1 MTYTV
6 GSLVRVRGREWVVLP
21 DSSDDLLLLRPIGG
35 TENEET
41 GVYTALETVEPAT
54 FSLPDPDD
62 VGDHRSAKLLRDA
75 VRLGFRSSAGP
86 FRSFASINVEPR
98 PYQLVPLLMALKQ
111 DPIRLLIADDVGIG
125 KTVEA
130 LLIAREML
138 DRGEI
143 ERLAILCP
151 PQLAEQWR
159 DELAEKF
166 YINAELVLSSTA
178 TRLERGLRLGESLFD
193 HYPFVVISTDFI
205 KTDRRREEFIRSAPE
220 FVIVD
225 EAHSVAHSIDK
236 RAGKHLRFELVKGL
250 SEDETRHL
258 VLVTATPHSG
268 KEDAFRSLLSIL
280 KDDFAELP
288 DDLTGQQN
296 ETVRR
301 ELSQYFVQRRRVDIE
316 SFADEDTFF
325 PERVFEEATYEL
337 SPEYASLFKKVLNYA
352 REMVFAPEENQFKK
366 RVRWWSA
373 LALLRSL
380 ASSPTAAATTLRN
393 RAAAADAPDAS
404 AEEADE
410 IGRKTVLDM
419 MDEDSAEGI
428 DVAPGGEIEEY
439 ATNPKSHKQRL
450 QRLAREAEALAG
462 ENDRKLQ
469 TAIETIKGLIR
480 DGHNPIVFCRFI
492 PTVHYLV
499 EHLRDSTRNV
509 EIAGITGSLPP
520 AEREQRVA
528 QMGDYDKRVLVCTD
542 CLSEGINLQ
551 DGFDA
556 VMHYDLSWNPTRH
569 EQREGRVD
577 RYGQNRKEVK
587 IVTYY
592 GIDNQIDGIVLDVL
606 IRKHQ
611 TIRNSLGVSVP
622 IPGDPNQIAEA
633 ILEGLIL
640 REDSVATTQMTLPDF
655 EDLLEPKQMRLLD
668 SWDMTADREKRSQ
681 TMFAQYRMKPDE
693 VMPDLRAARD
703 AIGSGVMVK
712 DFMLDA
718 VRAYDGH
725 VNANGAV
732 SFDFR
737 ETPRAM
743 REMLQLREDEQQFK
757 AAFDLPVP
765 DNTVYLTR
773 THPRVEALAKF
784 VMDNALDTLT
794 EGAAKRA
801 GAIRTSAV
809 ETVTTLLLVRF
820 RYHII
825 TYEQEAERQLLAEDS
840 QLLAFEGL
848 PDSPTWLD
856 SERAEQLLLAEP
868 DANISPQEASRRV
881 GQVVAAYDGHLQAH
895 VIQIAQDRAEQLY
908 DAHRRVRESSQ
919 RRAFRGMRYKV
930 EPQLPPDVLGIY
942 VFIPKPKGGLF

>member
-1 MTYTV
+1 MSFTV

-21 DSSDDLLLLRPIGG
+21 DSSDEVLLLRPIGG

-41 GVYTALETVEPAT
+41 GVSTALETVEQAT
-54 FSLPDPDD
+54 FSLPNPND

-86 FRSFASINVEPR
+86 FRSFANINVEPR

-125 KTVEA
+125 KTIEA

-159 DELAEKF
+159 SELREKF
-166 YINAELVLSSTA
+166 YIDAELVLSSTA

-220 FVIVD
+220 FIIVD
-225 EAHSVAHSIDK
+225 EAHSVAHTIDK
-236 RAGKHLRFELVKGL
+236 RGGKHLRFELVKGL
-250 SEDETRHL
+250 SEDESRHL

-268 KEDAFRSLLSIL
+268 KEDAFKSLLSIID
-280 KDDFAELP
+280 DDFAELP
-288 DDLTGQQN
+288 DDLTGSHN
-296 ETVRR
+296 EATRR
-301 ELSQYFVQRRRVDIE
+301 KLSQHFVQRRRKDIE

-325 PERVFEEATYEL
+325 PTRIFDESTYQL
-337 SPEYASLFKKVLNYA
+337 SPEYASLFKKVLAYA
-352 REMVFAPEENQFKK
+352 RETVFAPEDNQFKR

-380 ASSPTAAATTLRN
+380 ASSPIAAATTLRN
-393 RAAAADAPDAS
+393 RAAAADAPDQS
-404 AEEADE
+404 VEEADE

-419 MDEDSAEGI
+419 MGEDSAEGI
-428 DVAPGGEIEEY
+428 DVAPGGDIEEL
-439 ATNPKSHKQRL
+439 AVNPELHKRRL
-450 QRLAREAEALAG
+450 QRLAREAEAIAG
-462 ENDRKLQ
+462 AKDSKLQ
-469 TAIETIKGLIR
+469 TAIETIKGLLKE
-480 DGHNPIVFCRFI
+480 GYNPIVFCRFI

-499 EHLRDSTRNV
+499 EHLRDSTRGV

-520 AEREQRVA
+520 SEREQRVS
-528 QMGDYDKRVLVCTD
+528 QLGQFDKRILVCTD

-587 IVTYY
+587 VVTYY

-611 TIRNSLGVSVP
+611 TIRTSLGVSVP

-640 REDSVATTQMTLPDF
+640 REDESTTHQQILAGF
-655 EDLLEPKQMRLLD
+655 ESLLEPQQLSLLEA
-668 SWDMTADREKRSQ
+668 WDQTVDREKRSQ
-681 TMFAQYRMKPDE
+681 TMFAQYRMKPED
-693 VMPDLRAARD
+693 VMTDLHAARD
-703 AIGSGVMVK
+703 AIGSGVMVQ
-712 DFMLDA
+712 DFMMDA

-725 VNANGAV
+725 VSTNETVN
-732 SFDFR
+732 FDFR

-743 REMLQLREDEQQFK
+743 REMLQLRKDEEQFK
-757 AAFDLPVP
+757 ASFDLPVP

-773 THPRVEALAKF
+773 THPRVEALAKYI
-784 VMDNALDTLT
+784 MDNALDDLT

-825 TYEQEAERQLLAEDS
+825 TYEQGAERQLLAEDS

-848 PDSPTWLD
+848 SDSASWLD
-856 SERAEQLLLAEP
+856 AEQAELLLQAEP
-868 DANISPQEASRRV
+868 DANIPPQEATRRV
-881 GQVVAAYDGHLQAH
+881 EQVVDAYEQHLKAH
-895 VIQIAQDRAEQLY
+895 VIQVAQERSEMLY
-908 DAHRRVRESSQ
+908 EAHRRVRESSQ
-919 RRAFRGMRYKV
+919 RTAFRGMRYKV
-930 EPQLPPDVLGIY
+930 EPQLPPDILGIY
-942 VFIPKPKGGLF
+942 VFVPKPKGGLF

>member
-1 MTYTV
+1 MSYTV

-21 DSSDDLLLLRPIGG
+21 DSSDELLLLRPIGG

-41 GVYTALETVEPAT
+41 GVYTMLETVEPAT
-54 FSLPDPDD
+54 FSLPDPED

-151 PQLAEQWR
+151 PQLAEQWQA
-159 DELAEKF
+159 ELAEKF

-225 EAHSVAHSIDK
+225 EAHSVAHTIDK
-236 RAGKHLRFELVKGL
+236 RGGKHLRFELVKGL
-250 SEDETRHL
+250 SADESRHL

-280 KDDFAELP
+280 KEDFADLP

-296 ETVRR
+296 ESTRR
-301 ELSQYFVQRRRVDIE
+301 ELSQYFVQRRRIDIE

-325 PERVFEEATYEL
+325 PTRVFVEATYEL

-352 REMVFAPEENQFKK
+352 RETVFAPEENQFKQ

-380 ASSPTAAATTLRN
+380 ASSPMAAATTLRN
-393 RAAAADAPDAS
+393 RAAAADAPDQS

-428 DVAPGGEIEEY
+428 DVAPGGEIEEL
-439 ATNPKSHKQRL
+439 AVNPQTHKRRL
-450 QRLAREAEALAG
+450 QALAREAEALAG
-462 ENDRKLQ
+462 TNDSKLQ
-469 TAIETIKGLIR
+469 TAIETIKGLIK
-480 DGHNPIVFCRFI
+480 DGYNPIVFCRFI

-499 EHLRDSTRNV
+499 EHLRDSTRGV
-509 EIAGITGSLPP
+509 EVIGITGSLPP

-528 QMGDYDKRVLVCTD
+528 QMGDYEKRVLVCTD

-587 IVTYY
+587 VVTYY
-592 GIDNQIDGIVLDVL
+592 GLDNQIDGIVLDVL

-640 REDSVATTQMTLPDF
+640 REDNVNTRQLALEGF
-655 EDLLEPKQMRLLD
+655 EELLQPQQLSLLD
-668 SWDMTADREKRSQ
+668 AWDVTADREKRSQ
-681 TMFAQYRMKPDE
+681 TMFAQYRMKPDD
-693 VMPDLRAARD
+693 VMPDLHAARD
-703 AIGSGVMVK
+703 AIGSGVAVR
-712 DFMLDA
+712 DFMMDA
-718 VRAYDGH
+718 VRAYKGH
-725 VNANGAV
+725 ASANGTV
-732 SFDFR
+732 NFDFS

-743 REMLQLREDEQQFK
+743 REMLQLRDDEQFK
-757 AAFDLPVP
+757 ASFDLPVP
-765 DNTVYLTR
+765 DNTLYLTR

-784 VMDNALDTLT
+784 VMDNALDNLT

-825 TYEQEAERQLLAEDS
+825 TYEQESERQLLAEDS

-848 PDSPTWLD
+848 ADNPTWLD
-856 SERAEQLLLAEP
+856 GEQADLLLQAEP
-868 DANISPQEASRRV
+868 DANIPPQEASRRV
-881 GQVVAAYDGHLQAH
+881 GQVVDAYEQHLKPH
-895 VIQIAQDRAEQLY
+895 VIQVAEERAEMLY
-908 DAHRRVRESSQ
+908 EAHRRVRESSQ
-919 RRAFRGMRYKV
+919 RTAFRGMRYKV

-942 VFIPKPKGGLF
+942 VFVPKPKGGLF